1 MLTTALR
8 KAAAVALVL
17 GLSGTCLAQ
26 TTPSPGPTVPQKSL
40 PVPKPGESMI
50 INPTREECKA
60 GWRPGLRWTK
70 QEFDKHCAQMEISK

>member
-1 MLTTALR
+1 
-8 KAAAVALVL
+8 
-17 GLSGTCLAQ
+17 
-26 TTPSPGPTVPQKSL
+26 VPQKSL

-70 QEFDKHCAQMEISK
+70 QEFDNHCAQLEISK